1 MASTFTTNIRLEQQE
16 DGAIPKSWGTV
27 LNNNVIALIDRA
39 AKKGLFGGDQL
50 STIGAMRE
58 RFHAELKEQAPAE
71 NNVTN
76 IENEEPPPQEIGETS
91 LGES

>member
-1 MASTFTTNIRLEQQE
+1 METKHIQIHDLA
-16 DGAIPKSWGTV
+16 
-27 LNNNVIALIDRA
+27 NVNALIDGA

-76 IENEEPPPQEIGETS
+76 IENEEPTPQEIVETS